1 MTKHKTAPNTTEL
14 EQQIGELTQDL
25 QRTRADF
32 ENYRKRVDAEKSQA
46 KAAGAQQA
54 IRKLL
59 PVIDTIERAT
69 ANVPKKLQNDTWA
82 SGVVAM
88 SKKLDGLMAEFKLEP
103 IMVEL
108 GTTEF
113 DPDLH
118 EAVSMDDEG
127 GDKEV
132 ISEELQRGYKLDGHV
147 LRHAMVRVSRQP

>member
-1 MTKHKTAPNTTEL
+1 
-14 EQQIGELTQDL
+14 
-25 QRTRADF
+25 
-32 ENYRKRVDAEKSQA
+32 
-46 KAAGAQQA
+46 
-54 IRKLL
+54 
-59 PVIDTIERAT
+59 
-69 ANVPKKLQNDTWA
+69 
-82 SGVVAM
+82 M

-103 IMVEL
+103 IVIEL

-127 GDKEV
+127 GDKEI